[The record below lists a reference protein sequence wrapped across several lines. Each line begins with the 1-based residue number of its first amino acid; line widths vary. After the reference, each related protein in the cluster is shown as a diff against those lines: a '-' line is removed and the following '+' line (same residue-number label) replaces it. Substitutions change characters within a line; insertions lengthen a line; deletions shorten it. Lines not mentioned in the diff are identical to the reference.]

1 MNRWTLTDEVK
12 AKYTPIVEEFIK
24 EVENSDPEADFLE
37 KDFSDTELNPYT
49 LWQLMESLGYKQGYL
64 DTNGWEMDF
73 WIPFTK
79 ENCKPLVVSGCGIT
93 FTLTLAETDE

>member
-1 MNRWTLTDEVK
+1 
-12 AKYTPIVEEFIK
+12 
-24 EVENSDPEADFLE
+24 
-37 KDFSDTELNPYT
+37 
-49 LWQLMESLGYKQGYL
+49 MESLGYKQGYL